1 MTEQPAFNFGKV
13 NLLILEE
20 YLFISD
26 VLSLMLK
33 SFGIRKIH
41 KARNWAEAKK
51 ICEQAASE
59 GVSEVIDFAI
69 IDLIPPNNH
78 GLSFLNWLRNNDKT
92 SLQYMPVIFTTNDAR
107 EKIIINGR
115 DSGAN
120 EILVKPFTAYNV
132 SHRLL
137 SIINNPRAFVKSPQ
151 YRGPTRRRRQKEF
164 TGIDKRLMRSE
175 NIEIVYEKNASQ

>member
-1 MTEQPAFNFGKV
+1 MADQPTFNFGKV

-33 SFGIRKIH
+33 SFGIRRIH

-59 GVSEVIDFAI
+59 GAAEVIDFAI
-69 IDLIPPNNH
+69 VDLIPPNNH
-78 GLSFLNWLRNNDKT
+78 GLNFLNWLRHNDNT
-92 SLQYMPVIFTTNDAR
+92 ALQYMPVIFTTNDAR
-107 EKIIINGR
+107 EKIIINSR
-115 DSGAN
+115 DFGAN

-137 SIINNPRAFVKSPQ
+137 SVINNPRAFVKSSQ
-151 YRGPTRRRRQKEF
+151 YRGPIRRRKQKEF
-164 TGIDKRLMRSE
+164 TGMEKRLMRTE
-175 NIEIVYEKNASQ
+175 DIEVVYEKNVS